1 MVITMASFMR
11 CLRSAPAN
19 LIKVGLL
26 AACISLFPPV
36 LRAQGVGE
44 FTSFALE
51 RGVDDLTL
59 SGALQFELPVQ
70 VEEALY
76 KGIPMVFLAETSLL
90 RERWYWSDKIIAET
104 ARQYRL
110 AFQPLTRRWRVSL
123 SSGAAAT
130 TGQGLALSQSFDTLD
145 QALSSIKRI
154 SRWRVSALADI
165 DPAVRYRFEFHFRLD
180 LGQLPR
186 PFQIGAIGQGEWVV
200 AVSRVETLSAENLP

>member
-1 MVITMASFMR
+1 MASFMHY
-11 CLRSAPAN
+11 LRSAPTS
-19 LIKVGLL
+19 LVRVWVF
-26 AACISLFPPV
+26 AACVLLLSPA

-44 FTSFALE
+44 LTAFSLE
-51 RGVDDLTL
+51 RGNDDLTL
-59 SGALQFELPVQ
+59 TAALQFELPIQ
-70 VEEALY
+70 VEEALF

-90 RERWYWSDKIIAET
+90 RERWYWSDKVVAET
-104 ARQYRL
+104 TRQYRL

-145 QALSSIKRI
+145 QALASIKRI
-154 SRWRVSALADI
+154 SRWRVAALADM
-165 DPAVRYRFEFHFRLD
+165 DPVFRYRFEFHFRLD

-200 AVSRVETLSAENLP
+200 AVSRVETLTVDNLP